1 MLASSGSGVEPARH
15 APFGNHSQAF
25 AEPSWYTGS
34 PSPYYGSSHVAFRKR
49 VRDFVETH
57 LKDKAAEWEEE
68 ANAGKE
74 LDLDIFK
81 EVGKRRDRTIL
92 TTSLESG
99 NDVPTDS
106 VVCLTSLV
114 AQPLRLQAYR
124 AGVYAP
130 MWPAELGGTP
140 PTLPD
145 GATVVPYDPFH
156 DLIWMD
162 ELTRMGAAGVLQG
175 FGIQTM
181 ALPVVLRFAPP
192 EVRRKVVPGVVRGE
206 KFISLCISEPTAGSD
221 VADIRTTAELT
232 PDGRHYIVNGLKKWI
247 TWAVHADF
255 FTVAVRTGEPG
266 SGSKGISLLLLEKT
280 MPGITLRRMKLQ
292 GNWAGGTCLVEFSD
306 VKVPVGNLIGEINK
320 GFKAIMINFNHE
332 RFQIAIQAS
341 RSARMCLEEAVS
353 YAKRRQTFGK
363 RLVDHQVIRHKIAEM
378 ASIVESLHAQLE
390 QCAYQMKHAGG
401 GAGEQQRLGAVL
413 SLLKVQ
419 ASKGFEKCAREASQI
434 IGGSAYTRGG
444 KGGVVERLYREVRS
458 VAIPGGSEEIMLDLA
473 MKMSRL

>member
-1 MLASSGSGVEPARH
+1 
-15 APFGNHSQAF
+15 
-25 AEPSWYTGS
+25 
-34 PSPYYGSSHVAFRKR
+34 
-49 VRDFVETH
+49 
-57 LKDKAAEWEEE
+57 
-68 ANAGKE
+68 
-74 LDLDIFK
+74 
-81 EVGKRRDRTIL
+81 
-92 TTSLESG
+92 
-99 NDVPTDS
+99 
-106 VVCLTSLV
+106 
-114 AQPLRLQAYR
+114 
-124 AGVYAP
+124 
-130 MWPAELGGTP
+130 MWPVELGGTP
-140 PTLPD
+140 PTLAD
-145 GATVVPYDPFH
+145 GTTTVPYDPFH

-192 EVRRKVVPGVVRGE
+192 EVQRKVVPGVVRGE

-221 VADIRTTAELT
+221 VADIRTTAQLT
-232 PDGRHYIVNGLKKWI
+232 ADGRHYIVNGLKKWI

-306 VKVPVGNLIGEINK
+306 VKVPVGNLIGELNR

-332 RFQIAIQAS
+332 RFQIAVQAS
-341 RSARMCLEEAVS
+341 RSARMCLEEAVA
-353 YAKRRQTFGK
+353 YAKRRRTFGK

-390 QCAYQMKHAGG
+390 QCAFQMKHAGG
-401 GAGEQQRLGAVL
+401 APAEQQRLGAVL

-458 VAIPGGSEEIMLDLA
+458 VAIPGGSEEIMLVSLRSPVVVPRKRKLTGISFLSLRHSFFFSFFFFFFFFFFTYFSSPPPSPTLPYPTLPYPTLPYRTLSSPSLPYPILPYPTPRA
-473 MKMSRL
+473 SNRTWR